1 MRNLVT
7 TSVNCDGNTWNI
19 LAGSCQT
26 GCGLPDNDLAIAIN
40 TAGCSCG
47 TAYILR
53 PGIGNNNWGG
63 IAGDTCNAPTQ
74 TLSLVV
80 AAAGA
85 GGIPT
90 SNILGILLLIGML
103 AASGIGVLWRR

>member
-53 PGIGNNNWGG
+53 PGIGNNNCGG